1 MIRSMT
7 GFGDSSRQVDGAHYA
22 IEIRSLNSKW
32 FKSLIRLPE
41 ELQGLE
47 GELEIQLAHRLNR
60 GSIVLTV
67 KYSDCSANAAAQLNQ
82 EAIQCYLDQLLEVD
96 GLGHDSARIDLAAL
110 LSLPGVIVPDTGQ
123 ERMQQAR
130 KVIAAL
136 IDEAAD
142 KLLAMRARE
151 GEILLRELHEHR
163 KIIAEHLEVVME
175 RVPMMVD
182 LYQQRLRE
190 RMEALLEESG
200 AVVREEDLLREVAM
214 FAERSDIA
222 EEVSRLQGHLGQF
235 AEMINAEHGEPTGRT
250 LDFLAQEM
258 LREANTIGSKC
269 MDVEISRR
277 IVEIKGAIDRI
288 KEQVQNVE

>member
-7 GFGDSSRQVDGAHYA
+7 GFGDSSLQVDGAHYA

-41 ELQGLE
+41 ELQSLE
-47 GELEIQLAHRLNR
+47 GEIEIQLAHRLNR

-67 KYSDCSANAAAQLNQ
+67 KYSDCSANAAAQLNKQ
-82 EAIQCYLDQLLEVD
+82 AIQCYLDQLLEVE
-96 GLGHDSARIDLAAL
+96 GLGHDAARIDLAAL
-110 LSLPGVIVPDTGQ
+110 LALPGVIVPDTGQ
-123 ERMQQAR
+123 ELLQQAR
-130 KVIAAL
+130 KVIAQL
-136 IDEAAD
+136 IDDACD
-142 KLLAMRARE
+142 KLLTMRARE
-151 GEILLRELHEHR
+151 GEVLYRELHEYR
-163 KIIAEHLEVVME
+163 QTIAGHLDVVME
-175 RVPMMVD
+175 RVPAMVEM
-182 LYQQRLRE
+182 YQQRLQE
-190 RMEALLEESG
+190 RMENLLEESG
-200 AVVREEDLLREVAM
+200 AKAREEDLLREVAI

-222 EEVSRLQGHLGQF
+222 EEVTRLQGHLEQF
-235 AEMINAEHGEPTGRT
+235 SEMIDADHGEPTGRT

-288 KEQVQNVE
+288 KEQVQNVV